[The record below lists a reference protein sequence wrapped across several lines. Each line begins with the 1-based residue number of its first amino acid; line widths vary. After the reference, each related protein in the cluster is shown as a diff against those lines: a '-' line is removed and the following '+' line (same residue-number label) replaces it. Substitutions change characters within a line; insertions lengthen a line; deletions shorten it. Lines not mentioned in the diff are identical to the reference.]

1 MEGKRGPEN
10 NNQQREPKVRG
21 QNPYRGIRRRPWGKF
36 AAEIRDPTRNGARLW
51 LGTFETAEEAARAYD
66 RAAFGFRGHLAI
78 LNFPNDYQY
87 HNPSSSM
94 STLSSSSSSAS
105 SSSLF
110 PGVDPG
116 RSINFGRGQEE
127 DEVIEFE
134 YLDNNLLED
143 LLDTK
148 EDHHRQGQ
156 PTQNYYLVDLI
167 RSAIIILKDEIL
179 NSFKKIVVPN

>member
-10 NNQQREPKVRG
+10 NNQQREPKVRD
-21 QNPYRGIRRRPWGKF
+21 QNRYRGIRRRPWGKF
-36 AAEIRDPTRNGARLW
+36 AAEIRDPSRNGARLW

-78 LNFPNDYQY
+78 LNFPNDYQH
-87 HNPSSSM
+87 HNPSSSL

-116 RSINFGRGQEE
+116 RSINFGRVQEE

-148 EDHHRQGQ
+148 EDHHRQRQ
-156 PTQNYYLVDLI
+156 PTQ
-167 RSAIIILKDEIL
+167 
-179 NSFKKIVVPN
+179 

>member
-10 NNQQREPKVRG
+10 NNQQKEPKARD
-21 QNPYRGIRRRPWGKF
+21 QNRYRGIRKRPWGKF
-36 AAEIRDPTRNGARLW
+36 AAEIRDPSRNGARLW

-87 HNPSSSM
+87 HNPSSSL
-94 STLSSSSSSAS
+94 STLCSSSSSAS
-105 SSSLF
+105 SSSF
-110 PGVDPG
+110 SSVDPG

-127 DEVIEFE
+127 DKVIEFE
-134 YLDNNLLED
+134 YLDNNVLEE

-156 PTQNYYLVDLI
+156 PTQYG
-167 RSAIIILKDEIL
+167 
-179 NSFKKIVVPN
+179 KKFTDI